1 MVFPGP
7 NAMQCRASPLHH
19 DDQWSR
25 GSNETKSQSLPES
38 THFGPFKL
46 GDASP
51 RLVEA
56 KAATNG
62 PYINF

>member
-1 MVFPGP
+1 
-7 NAMQCRASPLHH
+7 MQCRASPLHQPPEP
-19 DDQWSR
+19 DA
-25 GSNETKSQSLPES
+25 KSQSLPES

-62 PYINF
+62 PYIN